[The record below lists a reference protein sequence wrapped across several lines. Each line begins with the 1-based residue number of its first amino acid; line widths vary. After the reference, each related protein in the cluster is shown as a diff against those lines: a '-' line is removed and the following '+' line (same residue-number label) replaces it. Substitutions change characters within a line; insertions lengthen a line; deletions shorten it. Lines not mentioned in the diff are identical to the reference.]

1 MTKKLSILLSISAI
15 FIGALLLFSPAKAQY
30 QNTSLNIYFFRGEG
44 CPHCEDELVLLNQI
58 IKDHPQVKIRD
69 FEIFY
74 NGDNAKLLTQVV
86 KKLGIDYQGTP
97 YTVIG
102 DKVFSGYS
110 ESPTADEILDRVDY
124 CLKRGCPDSV
134 AEIVGRTDETPGDPT
149 PPETKPVGWPTKI
162 QTPFGGEIDT
172 ANVSLPVLT
181 LIIGL
186 LDGFNPCAMWTLV
199 FLITLLINM
208 GNRRRMWILGGT
220 FIFISGAVYYIFM
233 AAWLNML
240 LFVGMIIWMRLAI
253 GLAAITFGGL
263 NLKKYLEKKDDTC
276 EVTQDE
282 GRKKTFDR
290 LREIVKHQSFWLALI
305 GMIALA
311 FMVNLVELICSAG
324 FPAVYTQVLAL
335 SNLPKWQYYLYIF
348 GYIFFYMLDDM
359 IVFFLSMW
367 ALRVTGLT
375 NKYTRVTNLVGG
387 LLMVILGIL
396 LIFKPGWL
404 MFG

>member
-1 MTKKLSILLSISAI
+1 MPKKISLFLSISAI
-15 FIGALLLFSPAKAQY
+15 FIGALFIFSPAKAQY
-30 QNTSLNIYFFRGEG
+30 QNSSLNIYFFWGEG
-44 CPHCEDELVLLNQI
+44 CPHCEAEEILLNQI
-58 IKDHPQVKIRD
+58 VKDHPQVKIRD

-74 NGDNAKLLTQVV
+74 NGGNAKLLTQVV
-86 KKLGIDYQGTP
+86 KKLGIAYQGTP

-134 AEIVGRTDETPGDPT
+134 AEIAGVEKPVAPA
-149 PPETKPVGWPTKI
+149 PEPKPVGWPAKI
-162 QTPFGGEIDT
+162 NTPWGGEINT
-172 ANVSLPVLT
+172 ATVSLPMLT

-208 GNRRRMWILGGT
+208 SDRRRMWILGGT

-240 LFVGMIIWMRLAI
+240 LFIGMIVWMRLAI
-253 GLAAITFGGL
+253 GLTAIIFGGL

-290 LREIVKHQSFWLALI
+290 LREIVKHQSFWLALL
-305 GMIALA
+305 GMTALA

-375 NKYTRVTNLVGG
+375 NKYTRVTSLVGG